1 MLNARV
7 VKSAAAALLVSLS
20 LTACDPPIPAAVLA
34 IQAEMEVQCED
45 GEVSAVFPESMTD
58 LSMNWSDSLLFAC
71 ETMPVT
77 ALDNTATES
86 DIVISESSLVAG
98 RCSPFAT
105 VPVAIDAAVLVVNIP
120 DFFEVFLT
128 AQQIVDIFNGT
139 ITNWSDPA
147 LAEYNGDFP
156 LPDLPIILPTEAT
169 ASAKAALTDWISR
182 LSGSA
187 LDLSAVADTTEY
199 NEIFLASPVEPGS
212 ISISSYSAASY
223 LASPFVAVV
232 ADPADPFSFI
242 RAEYTS
248 LLSATTQ
255 LTSSIE
261 GTTMKIALDPS
272 IEPQAEAGLDE
283 VVPPYQ
289 AIYAMDMA
297 LCGEDTTLK
306 RTMARYFLRQDSQG
320 VILSSTLI
328 PLPEPL
334 RVDAISIVVVGL
346 PVPTPVATEESDQ
359 G

>member
-77 ALDNTATES
+77 VLDNTSMDS
-86 DIVISESSLVAG
+86 DIVVSEPSLVAG
-98 RCSPFAT
+98 RCTPFAT

-156 LPDLPIILPTEAT
+156 LPDLPIVLPTEAT

-182 LSGSA
+182 LSGSS

-223 LASPFVAVV
+223 LASSFVAVV

-255 LTSSIE
+255 LTSTIE
-261 GTTMKIALDPS
+261 GTTMKIALDPT

-289 AIYAMDMA
+289 AVYAMDMA

-320 VILSSTLI
+320 VILSSTLM
-328 PLPEPL
+328 PLPEAL

-346 PVPTPVATEESDQ
+346 PIPTPAATEETDQ